1 MSASTVVVPD
11 PEVAPRQLV
20 AQVEE
25 ALRPAQRVID
35 AARAVVAAHRQ
46 YHAVRM
52 AWAMIGLTVSLL
64 AYDLNNP
71 AVPDARRD

>member
-1 MSASTVVVPD
+1 MSASTLPVTD
-11 PEVAPRQLV
+11 PEVAPRRLA
-20 AQVEE
+20 AQVAE

-46 YHAVRM
+46 LNALRL
-52 AWAMIGLTVSLL
+52 AWAMIGLTLSLL
-64 AYDLNNP
+64 EYDLNNP